1 MAIILDAFQ
10 STFTSRKKDG
20 ESLQNYTRL
29 FNMSTK
35 ILEFHLGGQS
45 TLEKYV
51 NTIEGYNKKLQTKT
65 NTVVKQDS

>member
-29 FNMSTK
+29 FNVSTK
-35 ILEFHLGGQS
+35 ILEYHLGGP
-45 TLEKYV
+45 LIIEKYV
-51 NTIEGYNKKLQTKT
+51 NTMEGYDEN
-65 NTVVKQDS
+65 D